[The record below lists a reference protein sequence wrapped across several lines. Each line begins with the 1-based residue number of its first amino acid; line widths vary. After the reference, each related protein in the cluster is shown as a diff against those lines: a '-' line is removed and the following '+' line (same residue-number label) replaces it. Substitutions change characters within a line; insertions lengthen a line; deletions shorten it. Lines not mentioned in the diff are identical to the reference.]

1 MEQQLIDLVGASDGA
16 QKLYSEWVNEARA
29 ANLRPE
35 TIQRLKRR
43 GVVHTRLDEN
53 GQVWIVRGAKPTEA

>member
-1 MEQQLIDLVGASDGA
+1 MEEQMINLIGASDGA

-29 ANLRPE
+29 AGLRPE

-43 GVVHTRLDEN
+43 SLVHTVLDEN
-53 GQVWIVRGAKPTEA
+53 GNVWIVRGAKPSPS